1 MNEFKFFKGTTYVNI
16 NMLRIHN
23 NMGMGLSGTIGEVY
37 NSTTDLDD
45 RVRELEEQVTFMR
58 DQLIRILRNEID
70 DL

>member
-23 NMGMGLSGTIGEVY
+23 NMGMELSGTIGEVY
-37 NSTTDLDD
+37 NATTNLEN

-58 DQLIRILRNEID
+58 DQLNRILHNEFD
-70 DL
+70 NL